1 MSSAVWSRLARRSNR
16 GGRADSGTR
25 LGLALLCVGLVLVFG
40 LTSDNFLTVSNG
52 FAILLNV
59 SSIAIAAIGSGFL
72 LISGNV
78 DLSIGGQYALLSAV
92 AAIVARNS
100 HNAVLAVV
108 ATLGMGAVLGL
119 ANGLLV
125 RALKISP
132 LIVTIGTAAIYH
144 GLAYVVTGGVS
155 VFGFPEEFIAL
166 GRTYLGPVPLPVLI
180 GAVVFLVG
188 SIILLRTVAGLHA
201 YAIGGNA
208 SATRLSGID
217 VERFVT
223 TLYAANGVLM
233 GLVAILATARLGS
246 GTPAVGLNFELDVL
260 TAVILGGVGFA
271 GGSGHPLGILVGV
284 VTIGVL
290 NAGMIFIGLQDWYQ
304 QIARGSILLLALAF
318 DQYMAYRRTRVV
330 TTEPRAR
337 ETAEIRQLP
346 TPVGRRAGV
355 APANGATL
363 ICSGL
368 SKSFGSVAA
377 VRDVSFGVSPGE
389 IVCLVGDNGAG
400 KSTVIK
406 MISGVTP
413 PDQGSISLAG
423 RRLQLTSPG
432 DARAAGIETVYQDLA
447 LCPNLGAALNLVLGK
462 EPRTTNWGPLS
473 VRDDAAAEAL
483 ARERLAELAIVLD
496 DYQQPVG
503 LLSGGQRQS
512 IAIARVAEAGIAAV
526 ILDEPTAALGVAQT
540 RTVLSLIRTLAD
552 RGSAVL
558 MVTHDIDTVFAVAD
572 RVVVLR
578 LGRVV
583 FDGAASAVTQP
594 QLVHLMAGIVPPEL
608 AGRATAGATV

>member
-1 MSSAVWSRLARRSNR
+1 MSSGVWSKLARRGSR

-25 LGLALLCVGLVLVFG
+25 LGLALLCVALILVFG

-78 DLSIGGQYALLSAV
+78 DLSIGGQYALLSAI
-92 AAIVARNS
+92 AALVARNS

-108 ATLGMGAVLGL
+108 ATLAMGAVLGL

-155 VFGFPEEFIAL
+155 VFGFPDAFIAL

-180 GAVVFLVG
+180 GAVVFLIG
-188 SIILLRTVAGLHA
+188 SLVLLRTVAGLHA

-208 SATRLSGID
+208 SATRLSGIN

-223 TLYAANGVLM
+223 ALYTANGMLM

-304 QIARGSILLLALAF
+304 QIARGSILLLALSF
-318 DQYMAYRRTRVV
+318 DQYMAYRRTRVAPA
-330 TTEPRAR
+330 EPRAR
-337 ETAEIRQLP
+337 ETAEPRQLP
-346 TPVGRRAGV
+346 TT
-355 APANGATL
+355 PA
-363 ICSGL
+363 
-368 SKSFGSVAA
+368 
-377 VRDVSFGVSPGE
+377 
-389 IVCLVGDNGAG
+389 
-400 KSTVIK
+400 
-406 MISGVTP
+406 
-413 PDQGSISLAG
+413 
-423 RRLQLTSPG
+423 
-432 DARAAGIETVYQDLA
+432 ARA
-447 LCPNLGAALNLVLGK
+447 
-462 EPRTTNWGPLS
+462 
-473 VRDDAAAEAL
+473 
-483 ARERLAELAIVLD
+483 
-496 DYQQPVG
+496 
-503 LLSGGQRQS
+503 
-512 IAIARVAEAGIAAV
+512 
-526 ILDEPTAALGVAQT
+526 
-540 RTVLSLIRTLAD
+540 
-552 RGSAVL
+552 
-558 MVTHDIDTVFAVAD
+558 
-572 RVVVLR
+572 
-578 LGRVV
+578 
-583 FDGAASAVTQP
+583 
-594 QLVHLMAGIVPPEL
+594 
-608 AGRATAGATV
+608 